1 MKTLLSYILALIAIF
16 GLSPLTGK
24 VIETN
29 RTTDTVTIALSNGH
43 RYAFAG
49 CSDYEP
55 GDYVSAVLNTNGTT
69 DPTDDE
75 IISAHYAGF
84 SDYAEQDEPNDF
96 PHVSEFAEE
105 FKRDFPEAE
114 YELRTS
120 REIQKDPSL
129 PMSRAEWDE
138 YLVEVTTGTV
148 QNENRDGRADLPEP
162 YNYISYRRVPF
173 ETEPGDRIVTYLVY
187 EIHSDGEDDIIARYD
202 YPLN

>member
-1 MKTLLSYILALIAIF
+1 MKTLISSLIAILTALN
-16 GLSPLTGK
+16 LSPITGK

-43 RYAFAG
+43 RYAFSG

-55 GDYVSAVLNTNGTT
+55 GDYVSAVLATNGTK

-75 IISAHYAGF
+75 IISVHYAGF
-84 SDYAEQDEPNDF
+84 CDYAEQDEPNDF
-96 PHVSEFAEE
+96 PHISAFAAE
-105 FKRDFPEAE
+105 FKRDFPDAE

-120 REIQKDPSL
+120 REIQKDPDL

-148 QNENRDGRADLPEP
+148 QNENRDGRADLPAP

-173 ETEPGDRIVTYLVY
+173 ETKPGGRIVTYLVY

-202 YPLN
+202 YLLP

>member
-1 MKTLLSYILALIAIF
+1 MKTLLTYILALIATF

-49 CSDYEP
+49 CEDYAP
-55 GDYVSAVLNTNGTT
+55 GDYVSAILWSNGTT

-75 IISAHYAGF
+75 IVSVHYAGF
-84 SDYAEQDEPNDF
+84 CDYAEQDEPNDF
-96 PHVSEFAEE
+96 PHISEFAEE

-129 PMSRAEWDE
+129 PMSRADWDE

-148 QNENRDGRADLPEP
+148 LNENRDGRADLPEP

-173 ETEPGDRIVTYLVY
+173 ETKPGDRIVTYLVY

-202 YPLN
+202 YLLP

>member
-1 MKTLLSYILALIAIF
+1 MKTLLSYILAIIATF

-29 RTTDTVTIALSNGH
+29 RATDTVTIALSNGH
-43 RYAFAG
+43 RYAFTG
-49 CSDYEP
+49 CEDYAT
-55 GDYVSAVLNTNGTT
+55 GDYVSAILWSNGTT

-75 IISAHYAGF
+75 IVSVHYAGF
-84 SDYAEQDEPNDF
+84 CDYAEQDEPNDF
-96 PHVSEFAEE
+96 PHISEFAEE
-105 FKRDFPEAE
+105 FKRDFPGCE

-129 PMSRAEWDE
+129 PMSRADWDE

-148 QNENRDGRADLPEP
+148 LNDDLDGEADLPAP

-173 ETEPGDRIVTYLVY
+173 ETKPGDHIVTYLVY